1 MSNSKESEMKNMG
14 IFMNIFKR
22 AAALAI
28 LVSAAGC
35 RGYLNVQPQGEVIPE
50 TDEEFAA
57 IIHNRLRDIEGGGDE
72 YVIGNMDA
80 IKHLEGCADN
90 LDANIRT
97 SASLTFFAGEEIDSR
112 QRAYEES
119 WKIVRDCNI
128 VIENMS
134 GRDTDIARG
143 ALSAAYSMKGI
154 IYYNL
159 LREFCQPWS
168 DAKAGELPGIPVVES
183 FGINDKPLRGTIRQ
197 TYDYAKAQLDKALAL
212 NPTDP
217 KYLFTEWIIKAY
229 KAKLEFWCQNWDSV
243 VSLCEDIIASSG
255 VSLTPISEYAGM
267 INAQYEAKGEVLVR
281 SHINNSSELD
291 WYFSYSKS
299 YLASRPAS
307 ARLIRLFGENPEKD
321 VRYAASF
328 NSKRMNVKTPECKVR
343 LSEIVLMLA
352 EAYYHKGDNDSALRW
367 LNELRRN
374 RIEDVSDLTMAL
386 LPTVR
391 PDDRIVVDCQG
402 KAVTPLLQAIIDER
416 RKELYMEGDRWYE
429 LKRNGCPEWW
439 VISNGL
445 KYTTREYL
453 YTSPISKSDVDL
465 NPGLEQNPGYVY

>member
-1 MSNSKESEMKNMG
+1 MNMKG
-14 IFMNIFKR
+14 ILTNILTPVIG
-22 AAALAI
+22 LAVMAS
-28 LVSAAGC
+28 VSGC
-35 RGYLNVQPQGEVIPE
+35 KNYLNVQPQGEVIPE
-50 TDEEFAA
+50 TDEEFTA
-57 IIHNRLRDIEGGGDE
+57 IIHNLLRDIEGGGDE

-80 IKHLEGCADN
+80 LKHLEGCADN

-97 SASLTFFAGEEIDSR
+97 SSNLTFFAGEEIDSR

-128 VIENMS
+128 VIENMKDRTS
-134 GRDTDIARG
+134 DIARG

-154 IYYNL
+154 VYYNL

-168 DAKAGELPGIPVVES
+168 DSNAGELPGIPIVDR
-183 FGINDKPLRGTIRQ
+183 FGINDKPTRGTIRQ
-197 TYDYAKAQLDKALAL
+197 TYDYAKAQFENALAL

-217 KYLFTEWIIKAY
+217 KYIFTEWVIKAY
-229 KAKLEFWCQNWDSV
+229 EAKLEFWCQNWDSV
-243 VSLCEDIIASSG
+243 TSICEDIIAHSG
-255 VSLTPISEYAGM
+255 ISLTPISEYAAM
-267 INAQYEAKGEVLVR
+267 INAQYDTKGEVLVR

-291 WYFSYSKS
+291 WYFSYTKS

-307 ARLIRLFGENPEKD
+307 ARLIRLFGDEPGKD

-328 NSKRMNVKTPECKVR
+328 DKKRMNVKTPECKVR
-343 LSEIVLMLA
+343 LSEVVLMLS
-352 EAYYHKGDNDSALRW
+352 EAYYHKGDNASALKW

-374 RIEDVSDLTMAL
+374 RIEGVTDLTMAS
-386 LPTVR
+386 LPEVR
-391 PDDRIVVDCQG
+391 EGDRIVVDCQG
-402 KAVTPLLQAIIDER
+402 NAVTPLLQTIFDER

-429 LKRNGCPEWW
+429 LKRNGSPEWW

-445 KYTTREYL
+445 KYTTKEYL

>member
-1 MSNSKESEMKNMG
+1 
-14 IFMNIFKR
+14 MNILT
-22 AAALAI
+22 AAALAC
-28 LVSAAGC
+28 AGGC
-35 RGYLNVQPQGEVIPE
+35 GNYLNVQPQGEVIPE
-50 TDEEFAA
+50 TDEEFTA
-57 IIHNRLRDIEGGGDE
+57 IIHNLLRDIEGGGDE

-80 IKHLEGCADN
+80 LKHLEGCADN

-97 SASLTFFAGEEIDSR
+97 SANLTFFAGEEIDSR

-128 VIENMS
+128 VIENMKDRAS
-134 GRDTDIARG
+134 DIARG
-143 ALSAAYSMKGI
+143 AVSAAYSMKGI
-154 IYYNL
+154 VYYNL

-168 DAKAGELPGIPVVES
+168 DSKASELPGIPIVDR
-183 FGINDKPLRGTIRQ
+183 FGIGDKPSRGTIRQ
-197 TYDYAKAQLDKALAL
+197 TYDYATAQFEAALAL

-217 KYLFTEWIIKAY
+217 KYIFTEWIIKAY

-243 VSLCEDIIASSG
+243 ISLCEDIIAHSG
-255 VSLTPISEYAGM
+255 VSLTPVSEYAGM
-267 INAQYEAKGEVLVR
+267 INSLYEAKGEVLVR

-291 WYFSYSKS
+291 WYFSYTKS

-307 ARLIRLFGENPEKD
+307 ARLIRLFGETPEKD

-328 NSKRMNVKTPECKVR
+328 DRKRMNVKIPECKVR
-343 LSEIVLMLA
+343 LSEVVLMLS
-352 EAYYHKGDNDSALRW
+352 EAYYQKGDSSSALKW

-374 RIEDVSDLTMAL
+374 RIENVTDLTLAT
-386 LPTVR
+386 LPEVR
-391 PDDRIVVDCQG
+391 PDDRIVVDCTG
-402 KAVTPLLQAIIDER
+402 KAVTPLLQAIFDER

-429 LKRNGCPEWW
+429 LKRNGRPEWW

-445 KYTTREYL
+445 KYTTKEYL

-465 NPGLEQNPGYVY
+465 NPELEQNPGYVY

>member
-1 MSNSKESEMKNMG
+1 
-14 IFMNIFKR
+14 MNILPQ
-22 AAALAI
+22 AAAIAL
-28 LVSAAGC
+28 LLTTAGC
-35 RGYLNVQPQGEVIPE
+35 GGYLNVKPQGEVIPE

-57 IIHNRLRDIEGGGDE
+57 IVHNRLRDIEGGGDE

-97 SASLTFFAGEEIDSR
+97 SANLTFFAGEEIDSR
-112 QRAYEES
+112 QRAYEDS
-119 WKIVRDCNI
+119 WEIVRDCNI
-128 VIENMS
+128 VIENLK
-134 GRDTDIARG
+134 GRDSDVAKG
-143 ALSAAYSMKGI
+143 ALAAAYSMKGI
-154 IYYNL
+154 VYYNL
-159 LREFCQPWS
+159 LREFCQPWDNS
-168 DAKAGELPGIPVVES
+168 SSGELPGIPIVDN
-183 FGINDKPLRGTIRQ
+183 FGINDKPTRGTIAQ
-197 TYDYAKAQLDKALAL
+197 TYEYTKAQLESALAL

-217 KYLFTEWIIKAY
+217 KYVFTEWVIKAY
-229 KAKLEFWCQNWDSV
+229 EAKLDFWCQKWDSV
-243 VSLCEDIIASSG
+243 ISLCEDILSKSG
-255 VSLTPISEYAGM
+255 FTLTPISEYSGM
-267 INAQYEAKGEVLVR
+267 INSKYDAVGEVIVR

-291 WYFSYSKS
+291 WYFSYSKN

-307 ARLIRLFGENPEKD
+307 ARLIRLFGDDPGKD

-328 NSKRMNVKTPECKVR
+328 DSKRMNVKTPECKVR

-352 EAYYHKGDNDSALRW
+352 EAYCHKGDDESALRW

-374 RIEDVSDLTMAL
+374 RIEGVQDLTMAS

-391 PDDRIVVDCQG
+391 EDDRIVVDCEG
-402 KAVTPLLQAIIDER
+402 KAVTPLLQAIFDER

-429 LKRNGCPEWW
+429 LKRNGRPEWW

-445 KYTTREYL
+445 KYTTKAYL

>member
-1 MSNSKESEMKNMG
+1 
-14 IFMNIFKR
+14 MNILT
-22 AAALAI
+22 AAALAC
-28 LVSAAGC
+28 AGGC
-35 RGYLNVQPQGEVIPE
+35 GNYLNVQPQGEVIPE
-50 TDEEFAA
+50 TDEEFTA
-57 IIHNRLRDIEGGGDE
+57 IIHNLLRDIEGGGDE

-80 IKHLEGCADN
+80 LKHLEGCADN

-97 SASLTFFAGEEIDSR
+97 SANLTFFAGEEIDSR

-128 VIENMS
+128 VIENMKDRAS
-134 GRDTDIARG
+134 DIARG
-143 ALSAAYSMKGI
+143 AVSAAYSMKGI
-154 IYYNL
+154 VYYNL

-168 DAKAGELPGIPVVES
+168 DSKASELPGIPIVDR
-183 FGINDKPLRGTIRQ
+183 FGIGDKPSRGTIRQ
-197 TYDYAKAQLDKALAL
+197 TYDYATAQFEAALAL

-217 KYLFTEWIIKAY
+217 KYIFTEWVIKAY

-243 VSLCEDIIASSG
+243 ISLCEDIIAHSG
-255 VSLTPISEYAGM
+255 VSLTPVSEYAGM
-267 INAQYEAKGEVLVR
+267 INSQYEAKGEVLVR

-291 WYFSYSKS
+291 WYFSYTKS

-307 ARLIRLFGENPEKD
+307 ARLIRLFGETPEKD

-328 NSKRMNVKTPECKVR
+328 DRKRMNVKIPECKVR
-343 LSEIVLMLA
+343 LSEVVLMLS
-352 EAYYHKGDNDSALRW
+352 EAYYQKGDSSSALKW

-374 RIEDVSDLTMAL
+374 RIENVTDLTLAT
-386 LPTVR
+386 LPEVR
-391 PDDRIVVDCQG
+391 PDDRIVVDCTG
-402 KAVTPLLQAIIDER
+402 KAVTPLLQAIFDER

-429 LKRNGCPEWW
+429 LKRNGRPEWW

-445 KYTTREYL
+445 KYTTKEYL

-465 NPGLEQNPGYVY
+465 NPELEQNPGYVY

>member
-22 AAALAI
+22 AAALAL

-168 DAKAGELPGIPVVES
+168 DAKAGELPG
-183 FGINDKPLRGTIRQ
+183 
-197 TYDYAKAQLDKALAL
+197 
-212 NPTDP
+212 
-217 KYLFTEWIIKAY
+217 
-229 KAKLEFWCQNWDSV
+229 QNWDSV
-243 VSLCEDIIASSG
+243 ISLCEDIIASSG

-374 RIEDVSDLTMAL
+374 RIEDVSDLTMAS
-386 LPTVR
+386 LPAVR

-402 KAVTPLLQAIIDER
+402 KAVTPLLQAIFDER

>member
-1 MSNSKESEMKNMG
+1 MTEMKDTG
-14 IFMNIFKR
+14 IFSNMLR
-22 AAALAI
+22 LAI
-28 LVSAAGC
+28 GASLLMAAAGC
-35 RGYLNVQPQGEVIPE
+35 KGYLNVKPQGEVIPE
-50 TDEEFAA
+50 TDEEFTA
-57 IIHNRLRDIEGGGDE
+57 IIHNHLRDIEGGGDE
-72 YVIGNMDA
+72 YVVGNMDA

-128 VIENMS
+128 VTENLT
-134 GRDTDIARG
+134 GHDTDIARG

-154 IYYNL
+154 VYYNL
-159 LREFCQPWS
+159 LREFCQPWDNS
-168 DAKAGELPGIPVVES
+168 KSGELPGIPIVDK
-183 FGINDKPLRGTIRQ
+183 FGINDKPTRGTIRQ
-197 TYDYAKAQLDKALAL
+197 TYDYAKAQFESALAL

-217 KYLFTEWIIKAY
+217 KYVFTEWIIKAY
-229 KAKLEFWCQNWDSV
+229 EAKLDFWCQKWDSV
-243 VSLCEDIIASSG
+243 ISLCEGIIANSG
-255 VSLTPISEYAGM
+255 VSLTPISEYSEM
-267 INAQYEAKGEVLVR
+267 INAQYDALGEVLIR

-291 WYFSYSKS
+291 WYFTYTKG
-299 YLASRPAS
+299 YLATRPAT
-307 ARLIRLFGENPEKD
+307 AKLIKLFGDNPEKD

-328 NSKRMNVKTPECKVR
+328 DSKRMNVKTPECKVR
-343 LSEIVLMLA
+343 LSEIVLMLS
-352 EAYYHKGDNDSALRW
+352 EAYYHKGDETSALKW

-374 RIEDVSDLTMAL
+374 RIEGVTDLTADS
-386 LPTVR
+386 LPEVR
-391 PDDRIVVDCQG
+391 EGDRITVDCEG
-402 KAVTPLLQAIIDER
+402 KAVTPLLQAIFDER

-445 KYTTREYL
+445 KYTTKAYL

-465 NPGLEQNPGYVY
+465 NPELEQNPGYVY

>member
-1 MSNSKESEMKNMG
+1 ME
-14 IFMNIFKR
+14 IFKSMFKS
-22 AAALAI
+22 AAALA
-28 LVSAAGC
+28 LAMSAAGC
-35 RGYLNVQPQGEVIPE
+35 KGYLSVQPQGEVIPE
-50 TDEEFAA
+50 TDEEFTA
-57 IIHNRLRDIEGGGDE
+57 IIHNHLRDIEGGGDE

-90 LDANIRT
+90 LDANLRT
-97 SASLTFFAGEEIDSR
+97 SANLTFFAGEEIDSR
-112 QRAYEES
+112 QRVYEES
-119 WKIVRDCNI
+119 WEVVRDCNI
-128 VIENMS
+128 VIENMKDRTS
-134 GRDTDIARG
+134 DIARG

-154 IYYNL
+154 VYYNL

-168 DAKAGELPGIPVVES
+168 DSKAGELPGIPIVDR
-183 FGINDKPLRGTIRQ
+183 FNINDKPTRGTIRQ
-197 TYDYAKAQLDKALAL
+197 TYDYTKAQFEAALAL

-217 KYLFTEWIIKAY
+217 KYIFTEWIIKAY
-229 KAKLEFWCQNWDSV
+229 EAKLEFWCQNWDSV
-243 VSLCEDIIASSG
+243 ISLCEDIITHSG
-255 VSLTPISEYAGM
+255 ISLTPISEYADM
-267 INAQYEAKGEVLVR
+267 INAQYDAKGEVLVR

-291 WYFSYSKS
+291 WYFSYTKS

-307 ARLIRLFGENPEKD
+307 AGLIRLFGDKPEGD

-343 LSEIVLMLA
+343 LSEIVLMLS
-352 EAYYHKGDNDSALRW
+352 EAYYHKGDNASAIKW

-374 RIEDVSDLTMAL
+374 RIKNVSDLTMAT
-386 LPTVR
+386 LPEVR
-391 PDDRIVVDCQG
+391 DGERIIVDCQG
-402 KAVTPLLQAIIDER
+402 KAVTSLLQAIFDER

-445 KYTTREYL
+445 KYTTKEYL

-465 NPGLEQNPGYVY
+465 NPSLEQNPGYVY